1 MTTEEGNKIA
11 TEECW
16 FYGLEKI
23 NKTVNLPAD
32 KSARIKAGMFG
43 LILEKIL
50 EAKRE
55 IAKLEAAVQR
65 MESAARAG
73 TIVKPAEGKNFTSA
87 DIQRIRSEMKA
98 LHGWTI
104 SLLESDISILAA
116 VESPRVAGQSVTG
129 LQKSFAELWALRV
142 QAGFKMMGRM
152 PGVFDRVISY

>member
-11 TEECW
+11 IEEGW

-23 NKTVNLPAD
+23 DKRVNLTLD
-32 KSARIKAGMFG
+32 KSARIKAGMFA

-55 IAKLEAAVQR
+55 IAKLNAAVQR

-73 TIVKPAEGKNFTSA
+73 AIPKPGEGKNFASP

-116 VESPRVAGQSVTG
+116 VESPKAAAQSVLG
-129 LQKSFAELWALRV
+129 LQRSFAELWALRV
-142 QAGFKMMGRM
+142 QAGFKMMGRA
-152 PGVFDRVISY
+152 PYVFDRVISY

>member
-11 TEECW
+11 TEEGW

-23 NKTVNLPAD
+23 DKRVNLTPE
-32 KSARIKAGMFG
+32 KSAQIKAGMFA

-55 IAKLEAAVQR
+55 IAKLNAAVQR

-73 TIVKPAEGKNFTSA
+73 ALAKPGEGKNFASP

-116 VESPRVAGQSVTG
+116 VESPKAAAQSVLG
-129 LQKSFAELWALRV
+129 LQRSFAELWALRV
-142 QAGFKMMGRM
+142 QAGFKMMGRV
-152 PGVFDRVISY
+152 PDVFDRVISY